1 MAIRNLNWYNL
12 QATRRYPLDDT
23 CTGETDNGE
32 NLPNDIVVDCHIRFA
47 DNIGA
52 YAYIQA
58 ITVSAGLATVVIGAS
73 ESLTAS
79 GKSIAAVTI
88 PQPVAANVNYPIT
101 SLTDGVAGWIVFGNG
116 VTTNFSGR
124 FSFPSQTLLAPRCA
138 RPYKPLPIP
147 SIKKLSLAD
156 DLSGVV
162 NFVAE
167 SPVTIQY
174 ETEELNDTIRHL
186 VVFKLNKADVS
197 LAYNPFSYFLGS
209 CGQRPESG
217 TCPKTPVATIN
228 GISPDCAGNIEIVFD
243 NLSAQKFENC
253 GGIDL
258 LSPYGLKDACQGPPP
273 LPLFYTDLCCPQKF
287 ASIEEWEAAPAALF
301 SAGEIVRVNVAEE
314 TQPTQYVY
322 YKVVSLSGGEPT
334 WDGPLNQNDPEL
346 KAALATCEW
355 PDPTDLV
362 PDIVIQLES
371 IQDYPAVS
379 LPACVDFCSCDPAPP
394 LFEAVNGTFSSERT
408 MAPFG
413 CVPCGLNSP
422 APATQADLQ
431 KLTERNTYLSVDSGG
446 VAASLFKNHAS
457 DWAFGR
463 VITAQLKINAR
474 GVDRN
479 GGIVINY
486 RKVNINGIERIKYFA
501 AVVDVG
507 RGQLRL
513 LDYTNANYVVLTT
526 VPMAVKT
533 NQWYKMSVRPAIR
546 GSYVY
551 LNITATEIGGTGV
564 TASIIDYSI
573 PLRDYEPQT
582 GSFGLYAER
591 SYTNFNA
598 FTIT

>member
-23 CTGETDNGE
+23 CIGETDSGE
-32 NLPNDIVVDCHIRFA
+32 NLPNDIIVDCHIRFA
-47 DNIGA
+47 DNLGE
-52 YAYIQA
+52 YAYVQA
-58 ITVSAGLATVVIGAS
+58 VTISPGLATVVIGVS
-73 ESLTAS
+73 ESLAAA

-88 PQPVAANVNYPIT
+88 PQPAAPNVNYPIT
-101 SLTDGVAGWIVFGNG
+101 SLTDGVAGWIVFGAG

-138 RPYKPLPIP
+138 RAYKPLPIP
-147 SIKKLSLAD
+147 SIKKIGLAEGLTGIV
-156 DLSGVV
+156 DLI
-162 NFVAE
+162 AE
-167 SPVTIQY
+167 SPLTFQY
-174 ETEELNDTIRHL
+174 DTAESNGATQHL
-186 VVFKLNKADVS
+186 VVFKLNKADASV
-197 LAYNPFSYFLGS
+197 AYNPFSYFLGS

-217 TCPKTPVATIN
+217 TCPKTPISTIN
-228 GISPDCAGNIEIVFD
+228 GIAPDCAGNIEILFS
-243 NLSAQKFENC
+243 NLTAQKFENC

-258 LSPYGLKDACQGPPP
+258 LTPYGLKDACQGPPP
-273 LPLFYTDLCCPQKF
+273 LPLFYSDLCCPQKF
-287 ASIEEWEAAPAALF
+287 ASTEEWETAPASLF

-314 TQPTQYVY
+314 NQPAVYEY
-322 YKVVSLSGGEPT
+322 YKVVSLSEGAVT
-334 WDGPLNQNDPEL
+334 WDGPLPANDADL

-355 PDPTDLV
+355 PDPTELI

-371 IQDYPAVS
+371 VQDYPAVT
-379 LPACVDFCSCDPAPP
+379 LPVCIDFCSCDPSPP
-394 LFEAVNGTFSSERT
+394 LFDEISGTFSAERT
-408 MAPFG
+408 LAPFG
-413 CVPCGLNSP
+413 CVPCGLNIAP
-422 APATQADLQ
+422 PATQADLQ

-446 VAASLFKNHAS
+446 VAASMFKNHAS

-479 GGIVINY
+479 GGIIINY
-486 RKVNINGIERIKYFA
+486 RKVNVNGIERIKYFVA
-501 AVVDVG
+501 AVDVS

-513 LDYTNANYVVLTT
+513 LEYTNTNYVVLTT

-533 NQWYKMSVRPAIR
+533 NQWYKMSVSPAIR
-546 GSYVY
+546 GAYVY
-551 LNITATEIGGTGV
+551 LNITATEIGAAGL
-564 TASIIDYSI
+564 TAKIIDYGV

-582 GSFGLYAER
+582 GAFGLYAER